1 MNGHGKQEKFEEFL
15 DRIDEQFEGRKEQEV
30 YMIIGGAVALII
42 FLFGYFVF
50 PAVMD
55 YKDQN
60 YKRFTKY
67 TNEVSQLRKDIREI
81 KGKIAEVKRK
91 IAQDKKEKVV
101 LERTLN
107 KVEELTSA
115 LSPLQFN
122 IEKWIEFLSYI
133 ADTTKTTGL
142 KFARLSNVIYA
153 VNQEK
158 KEPKGEESKI
168 KKEIKKLRKK
178 MKKNIKKVKIAVED
192 ATGARFQQKFLV
204 PRMDLNLTGGGPY
217 KNVVDFIYNLEK
229 RVDLVRVKGFSMDQ
243 NKTFQIQLEV
253 YGFKK

>member
-50 PAVMD
+50 PAVGD
-55 YKDQN
+55 YKEEN
-60 YKRFTKY
+60 FNRYTKL
-67 TNEVSQLRKDIREI
+67 TQDVQKLERDIREI
-81 KGKIAEVKRK
+81 KRKIVEVKRK
-91 IAQDKKEKVV
+91 IEQDKKEKVV
-101 LERTLN
+101 LEKTLN
-107 KVEELTSA
+107 RIEELTTS

-122 IEKWIEFLSYI
+122 IQKWIEFLSYI

-153 VNQEK
+153 VTPEK
-158 KEPKGEESKI
+158 KGKKGEKSKI
-168 KKEIKKLRKK
+168 NKEISKLRKK

-192 ATGARFQQKFLV
+192 ATGARFSQKFLV